1 VVNPV
6 RGDAVLSLPSWRASA
21 AGELAFERQPRGAFQ
36 RDTYV
41 SVLVMEGWRRGGGAA
56 LGAVVL
62 TSALSAGLGAASPVA
77 SSTSMSCTVA
87 GVVGTW
93 PVRRVAAQMVVVP
106 VNENHV
112 GAVATE
118 VASGV
123 GGVILFGSSAPS
135 DLGTDLARLL
145 SRAPGGIAPVVMT
158 DEEGGKVQRMANLVG
173 WMPSARKMARTMT
186 TAQVYVLAR
195 RVGGRMAENRVTMN
209 LAPVLDL
216 DDRPGPSATN
226 PDGTR
231 SYSIHPAIAGAY
243 GLAFAR
249 GMGEAGVVPVV
260 KHFPGLGYAT
270 TNPDYGPAWTLP
282 WSELQQQGLRPFRAG
297 VDAGMRA
304 VMVTTARVPGLS
316 RLPAMLSWRV
326 VHRELRGRL
335 GFHGLVMTD
344 TLSGGAVSGA
354 GYTVRRAAV
363 RALSVGSDLV
373 LFNAAPQDV
382 AVITDRII
390 HGIVRAVANGDLRL
404 QRLRAAAVHVLEAKH
419 AQVCG

>member
-1 VVNPV
+1 VNVVV
-6 RGDAVLSLPSWRASA
+6 M
-21 AGELAFERQPRGAFQ
+21 AG
-36 RDTYV
+36 
-41 SVLVMEGWRRGGGAA
+41 RRWGGTAA
-56 LGAVVL
+56 LAAVVL
-62 TSALSAGLGAASPVA
+62 TSALSAGSGAASPVVT
-77 SSTSMSCTVA
+77 STSVSCTVA
-87 GVVGTW
+87 GVVSTW
-93 PVRRVAAQMVVVP
+93 PVRRVAAQTVVVP

-123 GGVILFGSSAPS
+123 GGVILFGSSAPP

-145 SRAPGGIAPVVMT
+145 RRALGGIAPVVMT

-186 TAQVYVLAR
+186 TAQVYGLAH
-195 RVGGRMAENRVTMN
+195 RVGGRMADARVTMN

-231 SYSIHPAIAGAY
+231 SYSTQPAVARAY

-249 GMGEAGVVPVV
+249 GMRDAGVVPVV

-282 WSELQQQGLRPFRAG
+282 WSELEQQGLRPFRAAI
-297 VDAGMRA
+297 DAGVPA
-304 VMVTTARVPGLS
+304 VVVTTARVPGLT
-316 RLPAMLSWRV
+316 RLPATLSWRV
-326 VHRELRGRL
+326 VHRELRSRL
-335 GFHGLVMTD
+335 GFHGLVLTD

-354 GYTVRRAAV
+354 GYTVPRAAV
-363 RALSVGSDLV
+363 RALSVGADMV
-373 LFNAAPQDV
+373 LFNAAPADV

-390 HGIVRAVANGDLRL
+390 RAIVRAVANGDLRL
-404 QRLRAAAVHVLEAKH
+404 PRLRAAAVHVLEAKH
-419 AQVCG
+419 AHVCGWPDGV